1 MLTLFR
7 PLIFTK
13 RSVPFDFTMKQ
24 TLLPFQF
31 SRFDREDYLLVN
43 ESGEHIF
50 LTELDFDKLI
60 NGEITSENACYNELK
75 SLHFLNT
82 QHLPETLDLISAKYR
97 SRKRFI
103 SNFTALHMM
112 VITLRCSN
120 DCTYCQ
126 VSAEGET
133 AKDFDMSPEIARRVV
148 DYIFESPSLA
158 IKIEF
163 QGGEPTLN
171 WETLCATV
179 LYAEKKN
186 KTLNKNLDFV
196 VCTNL
201 VNISNQQYEF
211 FKVHRIHVSTS
222 LDGPREIHD
231 KNRILRSGGGTYDL
245 FIKNLIR
252 AKDILGQDQV
262 SALMT
267 TTVDNIDYIESVIDE
282 YVRLGFRGIFIR
294 PLNPYGLAVKNEA
307 TLGYTTEHF
316 VERYDSALDY
326 IIQLNLNGYRFIE
339 FFTNLLLTRILTP
352 FSTGFVDLQSPS
364 GAGISGAIYDHN
376 GNVFP
381 SDEARMLDRMG
392 DKRFYLGNVAQDSYA
407 SIFGGNTL
415 REITSK
421 SCVEVM
427 PYCSSCVY
435 RTYCGADPVRNYCE
449 TRDLMG
455 RRPDNGFCKKNK
467 LVFALLMR
475 RIKRNN
481 PEEMDVFW
489 SWISGR
495 SLAEVRG
502 EGRNNDS
509 V

>member
-1 MLTLFR
+1 M
-7 PLIFTK
+7 
-13 RSVPFDFTMKQ
+13 V
-24 TLLPFQF
+24 LLPFQF
-31 SRFDREDYLLVN
+31 SRFDSGEYLLVN
-43 ESGEHIF
+43 ECGEHIF
-50 LTELDFDKLI
+50 LLESDFQKFVAEELTPQDAIYHD
-60 NGEITSENACYNELK
+60 LK
-75 SLHFLNT
+75 SRHFLNT
-82 QHLPETLDLISAKYR
+82 QHLAETLDLISAKYR

-120 DCTYCQ
+120 DCSYCQ
-126 VSAEGET
+126 VSAEGEM
-133 AKDFDMSPEIARRVV
+133 AKDFDMSPEIARKVV
-148 DYIFESPSLA
+148 DYVFKSPSPT

-171 WETLCATV
+171 WDTLCATV
-179 LYAEKKN
+179 LYAEEVNKKLQ
-186 KTLNKNLDFV
+186 KSLDFV

-211 FKVHRIHVSTS
+211 FKEHKIHISTS

-231 KNRILRSGGGTYDL
+231 KNRILRNGGGTYDI
-245 FIKNLIR
+245 FIKNLSR
-252 AKDILGQDQV
+252 AKKILGQDQI

-267 TTVDNIDYIESVIDE
+267 TTVDNIDHIESVIDE
-282 YVRLGFRGIFIR
+282 YVRLGFSGIFIR

-316 VERYDSALDY
+316 VERYESALDY
-326 IIQLNLNGYRFIE
+326 IIQINKKGHRFIE
-339 FFTNLLLTRILTP
+339 FFTNLLMSRILTP

-392 DKRFYLGNVAQDSYA
+392 DSRFYLGNLVKDSYT
-407 SIFGGNTL
+407 SIFGGNAL

-427 PYCSSCVY
+427 PYCNSCVY

-449 TRDLMG
+449 TGDLIG

-467 LVFALLMR
+467 LVFELLLKRIR
-475 RIKRNN
+475 RND
-481 PEEMDVFW
+481 PGEMDVFW

-502 EGRNNDS
+502 EWRGNDS